1 MDILFST
8 FIYFNINIKIFS
20 KKMNFGDNLVK
31 GDFSIYE
38 LLDRDNDQK
47 PTQGDLIKNIITKD
61 IYILVF
67 IVNENNRCLYHCIKY
82 TDYGCQL
89 YDQYFFENSG
99 DKFISKEVKI
109 DDNLLYCNYSEKY
122 IKVKFVGKFTYIL
135 DDK

>member
-20 KKMNFGDNLVK
+20 KKMNIDDNLVK
-31 GDFSIYE
+31 GHSSIYD
-38 LLDRDNDQK
+38 LLDKDNDQK
-47 PTQGDLIKNIITKD
+47 PIQGDLIKNTVTKD

-67 IVNENNRCLYHCIKY
+67 IVNENNRCLYHCIRY

-89 YDQYFFENSG
+89 YDQYFFGNSG
-99 DKFISKEVKI
+99 DKFISNEVKI
-109 DDNLLYCNYSEKY
+109 DDNLLYCKNTEKC